1 MAKVI
6 NLKVGNKFYRARPPK
21 ASMSNPSINRAIQKL
36 AAGESS
42 NKRLSDSKKCLVVF
56 MRRTKRLKGGKKV
69 FTGKVTATQRCEGRK
84 LPRKRNPYQ
93 CRGKNDRFVRC
104 ARGKKRSRKQRQYL

>member
-21 ASMSNPSINRAIQKL
+21 GRMSNVSINKAIQSL
-36 AAGESS
+36 ASGESS

-56 MRRTKRLKGGKKV
+56 LRRTKKTKGGKKV
-69 FTGKVTATQRCEGRK
+69 YTGKVTATQRCEGRK
-84 LPRKRNPYQ
+84 LPKKRNASQ
-93 CRGKNDRFVRC
+93 CRNRKKLFVKC
-104 ARGKKRSRKQRQYL
+104 AGRRRGRR